1 MRGQSSVTGGS
12 SHIIVD
18 DASQGYGVDSE
29 IDDQDMINEI
39 GKSHV
44 FIEGES
50 DIIDED
56 DEANHSIDEL
66 RRRSTVPKKN
76 KSLDDFDGEQIE
88 EPVNQQDFLRGL
100 KQEIEE

>member
-1 MRGQSSVTGGS
+1 
-12 SHIIVD
+12 
-18 DASQGYGVDSE
+18 
-29 IDDQDMINEI
+29 MINEI

-76 KSLDDFDGEQIE
+76 KSLDDFDGE
-88 EPVNQQDFLRGL
+88 
-100 KQEIEE
+100 